1 MVGRLVDR
9 RWLAAALAALTLA
22 PLAAAADSEPEMDTA
37 EEAAEALNLRLAN
50 NVNAHPAECARL
62 RRQIDHFTMMHK
74 RAETLES
81 ELWEARTQEHLNL
94 LRGMQAARCP
104 KDVPVDTTAEALKQL
119 LILAA
124 KGAATYFS
132 MGMAG
137 F

>member
-9 RWLAAALAALTLA
+9 RWLAAALFALALA
-22 PLAAAADSEPEMDTA
+22 PLGAAADVVPA
-37 EEAAEALNLRLAN
+37 EEAAETLNLRLAN

-81 ELWEARTQEHLNL
+81 ELWEARTREHVNL
-94 LRGMQAARCP
+94 LRGVQAARCP

-119 LILAA
+119 LLLAA
-124 KGAATYFS
+124 KGAATYFT
-132 MGMAG
+132 MGAAG